1 MTCQEGLRLF
11 TLTVQFQN
19 QESKK
24 IQNKTTLSLWFKENK
39 GKNKHREKFLNCDTF
54 PSICFFIMSFSYIL
68 FTLIPFLLLF
78 SPVLSLCGV
87 LAAILALGSHLSFGV
102 THAFLLDD
110 GTSPHTRACTH
121 SHTQT
126 Q

>member
-39 GKNKHREKFLNCDTF
+39 GKNKHREKILN
-54 PSICFFIMSFSYIL
+54 FSL
-68 FTLIPFLLLF
+68 NLLLHYVF
-78 SPVLSLCGV
+78 FLYSFHTHSISASIFPRAIALWSP
-87 LAAILALGSHLSFGV
+87 GSHFS
-102 THAFLLDD
+102 AWQP
-110 GTSPHTRACTH
+110 S
-121 SHTQT
+121 
-126 Q
+126 